1 MNLRFV
7 TKQIHAYLDYPVA
20 LSLMVMPFLLSLGSF
35 HPMAKWLS
43 VGTGF
48 AAFVLTLLTDHQ
60 LGLFRILPY
69 SVHLAVDFA
78 VGLVFLIAPIAFGF
92 TGLDAL
98 FYWVNGFAVITV
110 VGLHK
115 PETKQETEW
124 VAA

>member
-20 LSLMVMPFLLSLGSF
+20 LSLMVMPFLLSLGSLQ
-35 HPMAKWLS
+35 PMAKWLS
-43 VGTGF
+43 VGTGV
-48 AAFVLTLLTDHQ
+48 AAFTLTLLTDHQ
-60 LGLFRILPY
+60 LGLFRVLPY
-69 SVHLAVDFA
+69 SVHLAVDFT
-78 VGLVFLIAPIAFGF
+78 VGLVFLIAPILFGF

-110 VGLHK
+110 VGLHN

-124 VAA
+124 VTA